1 MITATT
7 IEEARKAIKKW
18 KAEGL
23 TVGLVP
29 TMGALHD
36 GHASLVTAAVSDC
49 DRVVTSVFVN
59 PTQFGEGEDLESY
72 PRDFERDCKILEE
85 KGCHMV
91 FHPSVQEMYPDG
103 YGTYVN
109 LESEMTKQLCGRSRP
124 GHFRGV
130 CTVVSKLFNITTP
143 DRAYF
148 GQKDAQQLAV
158 IRRMVKDMDFDI
170 EIVGCPTVR
179 EKDGLAKSSRNS
191 YLNDEE
197 RQAATIL
204 YRSIEKAK
212 ELAAAGASGTSE
224 ASAADPHSIAAA
236 DLLKTMTD
244 VVSSEPMARID
255 YIEAVDG
262 HTLMPKEYLAPG
274 DLVAMAVYI
283 GDTRL
288 IDNFTI

>member
-72 PRDFERDCKILEE
+72 PRDFERDCKILKE

-197 RQAATIL
+197 RQAAAVL

-236 DLLKTMTD
+236 DLLKTMTY

-262 HTLMPKEYLAPG
+262 HTL
-274 DLVAMAVYI
+274 
-283 GDTRL
+283 TRL